1 MRSRL
6 EITTDRDGR
15 YITQPS
21 GDGWV
26 DALIRFVSSVSER
39 VSESDDPPHIRSRLA
54 ITTESC
60 NDTTEWEG
68 DGWAENTIQYI
79 KNFSAGAETKPETTT
94 SLEITTDRDGR
105 YTTRPS
111 GDGWVDA
118 LIRFVGS
125 VSERFSRSDD
135 PPYITSRLTITNDI
149 GKDVTMW
156 DGDGWAEAMTQYIQ
170 DFSAGTET
178 RPAIKASHR
187 SSSRAPLSEPLSV
200 RERLES
206 FLKYE
211 YPHVWFTSS
220 DVQTHYGRIYGQ
232 INLSTVSTYLARMYN
247 RELLERRGN
256 RMQREY
262 RVQESEI
269 PELTL
274 PIIQN
279 AN

>member
-15 YITQPS
+15 YTTQ
-21 GDGWV
+21 
-26 DALIRFVSSVSER
+26 
-39 VSESDDPPHIRSRLA
+39 
-54 ITTESC
+54 
-60 NDTTEWEG
+60 
-68 DGWAENTIQYI
+68 
-79 KNFSAGAETKPETTT
+79 
-94 SLEITTDRDGR
+94 
-105 YTTRPS
+105 PS

-125 VSERFSRSDD
+125 VSVRVSESDD
-135 PPYITSRLTITNDI
+135 PPYIRSRLKITTESGND
-149 GKDVTMW
+149 TTEW
-156 DGDGWAEAMTQYIQ
+156 EGDDWAGAMIQYIK
-170 DFSAGTET
+170 DFSAGTENKPKIAVDQ
-178 RPAIKASHR
+178 RSISHT
-187 SSSRAPLSEPLSV
+187 PLSAPLSV

-211 YPHVWFTSS
+211 YPHVWFTST
-220 DVQTHYGRIYGQ
+220 DVKTHYGRIYDQ

-247 RELLERRGN
+247 RGLLERRGN

-274 PIIQN
+274 PIMQN

>member
-15 YITQPS
+15 YTTQ
-21 GDGWV
+21 
-26 DALIRFVSSVSER
+26 
-39 VSESDDPPHIRSRLA
+39 
-54 ITTESC
+54 
-60 NDTTEWEG
+60 
-68 DGWAENTIQYI
+68 
-79 KNFSAGAETKPETTT
+79 
-94 SLEITTDRDGR
+94 
-105 YTTRPS
+105 PS

-125 VSERFSRSDD
+125 VSARVSESDDPPYIRSRLKITTDSGNDNTEWEGDDWAENTIQYIRDFSAGTKTKPETTTSLEIMTDRDGRYTTQPSGDGWADALIRFVGSVSARLSESDD
-135 PPYITSRLTITNDI
+135 PPYITSRLTIKNDI
-149 GKDVTMW
+149 GKDITRW
-156 DGDGWAEAMTQYIQ
+156 DGDGWAGAMIQYIK

-178 RPAIKASHR
+178 KPAIAADQR
-187 SSSRAPLSEPLSV
+187 SVSQTPLSAPLSV

-211 YPHVWFTSS
+211 YPHVWFTST
-220 DVQTHYGRIYGQ
+220 DVKAHYGRIYDQ
-232 INLSTVSTYLARMYN
+232 INLSTVSTYLARMHN
-247 RELLERRGN
+247 RGLLERRGN

-274 PIIQN
+274 PIMQS

>member
-15 YITQPS
+15 YTTQPS
-21 GDGWV
+21 GDGWAN
-26 DALIRFVSSVSER
+26 ALIRFIGSVSAR
-39 VSESDDPPHIRSRLA
+39 VSESEDPPYIRSRLN
-54 ITTESC
+54 ITTDNG
-60 NDTTEWEG
+60 NDNTEWEG
-68 DGWAENTIQYI
+68 DDWAENTIQYI
-79 KNFSAGAETKPETTT
+79 RDFSAGTKTKPETTT
-94 SLEITTDRDGR
+94 SLEITTDKDGR
-105 YTTRPS
+105 YTTRS
-111 GDGWVDA
+111 GGAGWVDA

-125 VSERFSRSDD
+125 VSARVSESDD
-135 PPYITSRLTITNDI
+135 PPYITSRLTITNDS

-156 DGDGWAEAMTQYIQ
+156 NGDGWAEAMTQYIR
-170 DFSAGTET
+170 DFSAGAET
-178 RPAIKASHR
+178 GPAIKASHQ

-211 YPHVWFTSS
+211 YPHVWFTST

-262 RVQESEI
+262 RVMESEI

-274 PIIQN
+274 PVMQN

>member
-15 YITQPS
+15 YTTQPS
-21 GDGWV
+21 GDDWV
-26 DALIRFVSSVSER
+26 DALIRFVSSVSAR

-54 ITTESC
+54 IKTESG

-68 DGWAENTIQYI
+68 DDWAGAMIQYI
-79 KNFSAGAETKPETTT
+79 K
-94 SLEITTDRDGR
+94 
-105 YTTRPS
+105 
-111 GDGWVDA
+111 
-118 LIRFVGS
+118 
-125 VSERFSRSDD
+125 
-135 PPYITSRLTITNDI
+135 
-149 GKDVTMW
+149 
-156 DGDGWAEAMTQYIQ
+156 

-178 RPAIKASHR
+178 KPAIAADQR
-187 SSSRAPLSEPLSV
+187 SSSRAPLSAPLSV

-211 YPHVWFTSS
+211 YPHVWFTST
-220 DVQTHYGRIYGQ
+220 DVKTHYGRIYGQ

-269 PELTL
+269 PEMTL
-274 PIIQN
+274 PIMQS

>member
-1 MRSRL
+1 MITGSQLQNQTSEGMDGDIIEEKNMRSRL

-15 YITQPS
+15 YTTQ
-21 GDGWV
+21 
-26 DALIRFVSSVSER
+26 
-39 VSESDDPPHIRSRLA
+39 
-54 ITTESC
+54 
-60 NDTTEWEG
+60 
-68 DGWAENTIQYI
+68 
-79 KNFSAGAETKPETTT
+79 
-94 SLEITTDRDGR
+94 
-105 YTTRPS
+105 PS

-125 VSERFSRSDD
+125 VSARVSESDD
-135 PPYITSRLTITNDI
+135 PPYIMSRLKITTDSGN
-149 GKDVTMW
+149 DVTEW
-156 DGDGWAEAMTQYIQ
+156 EGDDWAGAMIQYIK
-170 DFSAGTET
+170 DFSAGTENK
-178 RPAIKASHR
+178 PAIAADQR
-187 SSSRAPLSEPLSV
+187 SVAHTPLSAPLSV

-220 DVQTHYGRIYGQ
+220 DVKKHYGRIYDQ

-274 PIIQN
+274 PIMQN

>member
-15 YITQPS
+15 YTTQPS
-21 GDGWV
+21 GDDWV
-26 DALIRFVSSVSER
+26 DALIRFVGSVSAR
-39 VSESDDPPHIRSRLA
+39 VSESDDPPHIRSRLN
-54 ITTESC
+54 ITTNSG

-68 DGWAENTIQYI
+68 DDWAGAMIQYI
-79 KNFSAGAETKPETTT
+79 K
-94 SLEITTDRDGR
+94 
-105 YTTRPS
+105 
-111 GDGWVDA
+111 
-118 LIRFVGS
+118 
-125 VSERFSRSDD
+125 
-135 PPYITSRLTITNDI
+135 
-149 GKDVTMW
+149 
-156 DGDGWAEAMTQYIQ
+156 
-170 DFSAGTET
+170 DFSAGTENKPKIAADQ
-178 RPAIKASHR
+178 RSISH
-187 SSSRAPLSEPLSV
+187 APLSAPLSV

-211 YPHVWFTSS
+211 YPHVWFTST
-220 DVQTHYGRIYGQ
+220 DVKTHYGRIYDQ

-274 PIIQN
+274 PIMQS